1 MRNILDV
8 EQVRKRLEKGVILME
23 KRYGVVPV
31 VTASDENY
39 APYLSVMIATALENC
54 NKTRRIKFY
63 VIDDGLSEYSK
74 EGLEET
80 VNKYSSN
87 ASIQFLTV
95 EKDIY
100 EDFLVSDHITTTA
113 YLRISLPN
121 LLAKEDYKKVLYL
134 DSDVLVLDDIVKLYD
149 EPLNGK
155 TIGAIID
162 PGQVKALERLGI
174 DSDDLYFNSG
184 VMVID
189 IDREQLH
196 PKWNMQTSLIFERH
210 PAPNEKYERQYK
222 EGNEKPSIVHFTGHD
237 KPWNTLKDHPYTNL
251 YLKKLAHSTLTK
263 VGEIN
268 E

>member
-1 MRNILDV
+1 
-8 EQVRKRLEKGVILME
+8 ME
-23 KRYGVVPV
+23 
-31 VTASDENY
+31 TASDENY

-189 IDREQLH
+189 IDQWNKKEITEKTIHFLLYTDVHIFHLVLDDVQKSAKSACSILDEVVPNLH
-196 PKWNMQTSLIFERH
+196 KVQ
-210 PAPNEKYERQYK
+210 
-222 EGNEKPSIVHFTGHD
+222 
-237 KPWNTLKDHPYTNL
+237 
-251 YLKKLAHSTLTK
+251 HSKHL
-263 VGEIN
+263 GRDR
-268 E
+268 